1 MKLSWRSRKGNQSRT
16 NNDAM
21 GCYQDSDYLVAVV
34 VDASEKGPEGAG
46 HALARFWATEL
57 ISTIQSE
64 LEKGSEL
71 SSRMLFH
78 QIKAAHPKLRPQ
90 HLCAIASYTVLSFN
104 KHTEE
109 LLILYCGDCLVAI
122 ESPSGELQWLIEPHH
137 CSRQQGLEGAL
148 FTESRNILTR
158 CLKARRFEVPTIKQ
172 SSLCSLNKVLICT
185 DGYWAEHLGSQQGWS
200 NLEDDASVLLVS
212 PSENGFESVTES
224 NNDNG
229 FFKAASTTT
238 RHDNH

>member
-46 HALARFWATEL
+46 YALARFWVAEL
-57 ISTIQSE
+57 ISSIQSE
-64 LEKGSEL
+64 LKKGSEL

-78 QIKAAHPKLRPQ
+78 QIREAHPKLRPQ
-90 HLCAIASYTVLSFN
+90 HLYAIASYTVLGFN
-104 KHTEE
+104 KCTGE

-122 ESPSGELQWLIEPHH
+122 ESPSGELQWMIEPHH

-148 FTESRNILTR
+148 FLDSRNILTR
-158 CLKARRFEVPTIKQ
+158 CLKARRFEGPTIIQ
-172 SSLCSLNKVLICT
+172 SSLCGHNKVLICT
-185 DGYWAEHLGSQQGWS
+185 DGYWAEHLSLKQDWD
-200 NLEDDASVLLVS
+200 NLEDDASVLLIS
-212 PSENGFESVTES
+212 PSENVFKYTTES

-229 FFKAASTTT
+229 FFQSHLA
-238 RHDNH
+238 